1 MLSQF
6 FFSFLRKLLDICNT
20 DMDTAFVQWKHLR
33 IWTRVQD
40 IDVDRLKLWVLRFSS
55 VTAPPPEMFG

>member
-1 MLSQF
+1 MYYRYGHGFCPVEIS
-6 FFSFLRKLLDICNT
+6 T
-20 DMDTAFVQWKHLR
+20 GHVR

-40 IDVDRLKLWVLRFSS
+40 IDIDRLKLWVLRFSS